1 MKLVTLDNPPAARAE
16 ASAEGSAPQRLNPPR
31 FGPRW
36 CAVVAALLAPGPAL
50 SGQSAL
56 PRAAAQ
62 RGDPGAVQ
70 LSVFEVT
77 AGKDLGYAA
86 ASAMTGTRT
95 GEKLADLPNS
105 ISVMTQE
112 FLQDIAVNN
121 FLDAVEFAT
130 NAENLYNDSGTRGAA
145 IGSRSGNQISFRG
158 MASIRQLRDGFP
170 WYMPQ
175 DIYNTERIEFSRG
188 PGGLAFGDVDVGG
201 IINITTKRANAT
213 RQASAQVRY
222 DNWGSQR
229 YSVDVNQPLAETG
242 VSVRLNAIRA
252 ENESWRQRSGTELRG
267 LAGAMRWEPFKHHR
281 TVIDFTYEHGDQ
293 DEGFSHV
300 VLDDQTAAY
309 VRGTG
314 TNALDAN
321 PNLAGVQVNGVGMQ
335 QIRAAT
341 GVDHLFGLI
350 DGKIYSLQSTPTA
363 TFRSSMVQIGATVAA
378 GTDPVNPL
386 RFPIIGVSE
395 RIVPRGQDW
404 GGPINKLNSKFHA
417 YTLEFRHAF
426 NQRLSVLFAHNGQ
439 KDDTRRINVFNGNVA
454 GVGIRDVLI
463 DVNPNLPDPTDPTR
477 TRLLANPRF
486 EQSYSVHN
494 PVTLIDGHDIKNFRG
509 VAVYDAPLPWSIKQ
523 RLVFSGGYRHES
535 YYKDAFTRS
544 LAREEILR
552 RGFSGNAAFY
562 TNNLFYYYHYLK
574 DGNGDAALANDH
586 LPNVTTDFR
595 FTHGGG
601 SQRFKQN
608 LTSGSLNALGS
619 YFNGKVRSS
628 IGLSRD
634 HWVQDSFRPLVADPF
649 TNEQSFVDL
658 SGNRIANQGTA
669 YVAVPLA
676 RNADQWVTNQTYG
689 AVWHVTPWVS
699 LTGGYFESS
708 LFSDN
713 VGLDLNGRALAPRTG
728 EGADYCVRFNL
739 LDQRVSLNLTYF
751 QNTAENIS
759 SGVAATVQTELT
771 PFLAVPFVNTTDY
784 RDRGTTGY
792 EIELVTN
799 LTRNWTVRGSFAA
812 NEVSFTRFYPL
823 LREKLGQAKAAAAS
837 RGLNADNAT
846 GVTQQF
852 IADAEAAD
860 TTANRKNTS
869 LTSRY
874 TFTQGALR
882 GVAIGGSVR
891 SIFGKPW
898 AAIAV
903 GGQTVLPAKDTEDYY
918 VISPFA
924 SYRRKFGKTT
934 WTAQINVNNL
944 FDKVTDQGSAYRY
957 TRWSDPRQI
966 ITTVTVNY

>member
-1 MKLVTLDNPPAARAE
+1 MNAQRSVT
-16 ASAEGSAPQRLNPPR
+16 R
-31 FGPRW
+31 FGPM
-36 CAVVAALLAPGPAL
+36 VVALLALDLPSLA
-50 SGQSAL
+50 QSTPPPNATK
-56 PRAAAQ
+56 PSDAT
-62 RGDPGAVQ
+62 AVQ

-77 AGKDLGYAA
+77 ADKDLGYAA
-86 ASAMTGTRT
+86 SSAMTGTRT

-158 MASIRQLRDGFP
+158 LASIRQLRDGFP

-201 IINITTKRANAT
+201 IINITTKRANS
-213 RQASAQVRY
+213 RRSSSAQVRY

-229 YSVDVNQPLAETG
+229 YSMDVNQPLADTG

-267 LAGAMRWEPFKHHR
+267 LAGAVRWEPFKHHR

-309 VRGTG
+309 VRGSG

-321 PNLAGVQVNGVGMQ
+321 PNLAGVQTNGVGMQ

-350 DGKIYSLQSTPTA
+350 DGRIYSLQSTPTA
-363 TFRSSMVQIGATVAA
+363 TFRTSMVQIGATVAT

-417 YTLEFRHAF
+417 YTLEFRHTF
-426 NQRLSVLFAHNGQ
+426 NDRFSVLFSHNGQ

-454 GVGIRDVLI
+454 GVGIRDLLI
-463 DVNPNLPDPTDPTR
+463 DVNPNLPDPSDPTR
-477 TRLLANPRF
+477 TRLLPNPRF
-486 EQSYSVHN
+486 EQYYSVHN
-494 PVTLIDGHDIKNFRG
+494 PVTLIDGHDIRNFRG
-509 VAVYDAPLPWSIKQ
+509 VAVYDARLPWSIQQ
-523 RLVFSGGYRHES
+523 RLVLSGGYRSES

-544 LAREEILR
+544 LSREEILR
-552 RGFSGNAAFY
+552 RGYTGNAAFY
-562 TNNLFYYYHYLK
+562 SNNLYYYYHYLK
-574 DGNGDAALANDH
+574 DGNSDAALADDH
-586 LPNVTTDFR
+586 QPGVTTDFR

-601 SQRFKQN
+601 SQRFDQN

-619 YFNGKVRSS
+619 YFGGRVRSS

-634 HWVQDSFRPLVADPF
+634 HWKQDAFRPLVSDPV
-649 TNEQSFVDL
+649 TNEQRFVDRTGGL
-658 SGNRIANQGTA
+658 IPNNGTG
-669 YVAVPLA
+669 YVAVPLVPFS
-676 RNADQWVTNQTYG
+676 DQWVTNQTYG
-689 AVWHVTPWVS
+689 VVWHVTPWVS
-699 LTGGYFESS
+699 LTGGYFEST

-713 VGLDLNGRALAPRTG
+713 FGLDLNGLALASHTG
-728 EGADYCVRFNL
+728 EGTDYSVRFNL

-759 SGVAATVQTELT
+759 SSVGAPVSAELN
-771 PFLAVPFVNTTDY
+771 PLLAVPFVNTTDY
-784 RDRGTTGY
+784 RDRGTKGF
-792 EIELVTN
+792 EVELVTN
-799 LTRNWTVRGSFAA
+799 LTRNWTVRGSFGK
-812 NEVSFTRFYPL
+812 NEISFTRFYPL
-823 LREKLGQAKAAAAS
+823 LRAKLSEAKASATS

-846 GVTQQF
+846 AVTQQF
-852 IADAEAAD
+852 IADQEAAD
-860 TTANRKNTS
+860 STSGRKTVNLTT
-869 LTSRY
+869 RY
-874 TFTQGALR
+874 RFGQGALR
-882 GVAIGGSVR
+882 GLSLGGSVR
-891 SIFGKPW
+891 RIFGKDW
-898 AAIAV
+898 AAITV
-903 GGQTVLPAKDTEDYY
+903 GGQEVLPKKVTDNQY
-918 VISPFA
+918 VVSPFV
-924 SYRRKFGKTT
+924 SYRRKWRDTT

-944 FDKVTDQGSAYRY
+944 FDKVTDQGTAYRY
-957 TRWSDPRQI
+957 TRWTDPRQI
-966 ITTVTVNY
+966 ITSLTVSY

>member
-1 MKLVTLDNPPAARAE
+1 MNTLRFRLRFGAFAVALLLPGLPLFAQSTQPPAA
-16 ASAEGSAPQRLNPPR
+16 PKP
-31 FGPRW
+31 
-36 CAVVAALLAPGPAL
+36 
-50 SGQSAL
+50 
-56 PRAAAQ
+56 
-62 RGDPGAVQ
+62 GDPAAVQ

-77 AGKDLGYAA
+77 AEKDLGYAA
-86 ASAMTGTRT
+86 SSAMTGTRT

-112 FLQDIAVNN
+112 FLQDIAINN

-130 NAENLYNDSGTRGAA
+130 NAENMHNDSGTRGAA

-158 MASIRQLRDGFP
+158 MASSRQLRDGFP

-201 IINITTKRANAT
+201 IINITTKRANAK

-229 YSVDVNQPLAETG
+229 YSLDVNQPLAGTG
-242 VSVRLNAIRA
+242 VSVRLNAIRG

-267 LAGAMRWEPFKHHR
+267 LAGAARWVPFKHNR
-281 TVIDFTYEHGDQ
+281 TAFDFTYEHGDQ

-314 TNALDAN
+314 TTAVDAN
-321 PNLAGVQVNGVGMQ
+321 PTLTGVQVNGVGMQ

-341 GVDHLFGLI
+341 GVDHLFALI
-350 DGKIYSLQSTPTA
+350 DGRILSLQSTPTA
-363 TFRSSMVQIGATVAA
+363 TFRSSIVQIGNTVAT

-386 RFPIIGVSE
+386 RYPIIGVSE
-395 RIVPRGQDW
+395 SIVPRGQDW
-404 GGPINKLNSKFHA
+404 GGPINKLNSKYHA

-426 NQRLSVLFAHNGQ
+426 NQRFSVLLAHNGQ

-454 GVGIRDVLI
+454 GVGVRDVLI

-477 TRLLANPRF
+477 TRLIPNTRF
-486 EQSYSVHN
+486 EQYYTVHN

-509 VAVYDAPLPWSIKQ
+509 VAVYDAPLPGSIKQ
-523 RLVFSGGYRHES
+523 RLVFSGGYRHET

-544 LAREEILR
+544 LSREEILR
-552 RGFSGNAAFY
+552 RGYTGNAAFFS
-562 TNNLFYYYHYLK
+562 NNLFYYYHYLK
-574 DGNGDAALANDH
+574 DGNSDAALANDH

-595 FTHGGG
+595 FTNGGG
-601 SQRFKQN
+601 SQRFDQS

-619 YFNGKVRSS
+619 YFGGKVRSS

-634 HWVQDSFRPLVADPF
+634 HWVQDSFRPLVADPV
-649 TNEQSFVDL
+649 TNEQSFVGL
-658 SGNRIANQGTA
+658 SGNRIANRGTG
-669 YVAVPLA
+669 YVAVPLV
-676 RNADQWVTNQTYG
+676 RFADQWVTNQTYG

-728 EGADYCVRFNL
+728 EGTDYSVRFNL
-739 LDQRVSLNLTYF
+739 LDQRVNLNLTYF

-759 SGVAATVQTELT
+759 SGVAGTVSTELNPLLT
-771 PFLAVPFVNTTDY
+771 VPFVNTTDY

-792 EIELVTN
+792 ELELVTN

-823 LREKLGQAKAAAAS
+823 LREKLGEAKATAAR

-846 GVTQQF
+846 VVTQQF

-860 TTANRKNTS
+860 TTANRKNTN

-882 GVAIGGSVR
+882 GLSVGGSMRYV
-891 SIFGKPW
+891 FGKPW
-898 AAIAV
+898 AAINV
-903 GGQTVLPAKDTEDYY
+903 GGQTVLPAKDTDSY
-918 VISPFA
+918 VVVSPFV
-924 SYRRKFGKTT
+924 SYRVKWRKIS
-934 WTAQINVNNL
+934 WTAQVNVNNL
-944 FDKVTDQGSAYRY
+944 FDKVTDQGTAYRY

-966 ITTVTVNY
+966 ITTVSVSY

>member
-1 MKLVTLDNPPAARAE
+1 MNT
-16 ASAEGSAPQRLNPPR
+16 PR
-31 FGPRW
+31 FGLRF
-36 CAVVAALLAPGPAL
+36 CSVVVALLAH
-50 SGQSAL
+50 GQSSFSQSA
-56 PRAAAQ
+56 PPSAASKP
-62 RGDPGAVQ
+62 GDAAAVQ

-77 AGKDLGYAA
+77 ADKDLGYAA
-86 ASAMTGTRT
+86 SSAMTGTRT

-158 MASIRQLRDGFP
+158 LASIRQLRDGFP

-201 IINITTKRANAT
+201 IINITTKRANAR

-229 YSVDVNQPLAETG
+229 YSMDINQPLGGTG

-267 LAGAMRWEPFKHHR
+267 LAGALRWEPFKNHK

-309 VRGTG
+309 VRGSG

-321 PNLAGVQVNGVGMQ
+321 PNLAGAQANGVGMQ

-363 TFRSSMVQIGATVAA
+363 TFRTSMVQIGATVAT

-386 RFPIIGVSE
+386 RFPIIGASE
-395 RIVPRGQDW
+395 KIVPRGQDW
-404 GGPINKLNSKFHA
+404 GGPINQLNSKFHA

-426 NQRLSVLFAHNGQ
+426 NDRFSVLFAHNGQ

-477 TRLLANPRF
+477 TRLLPNPRF
-486 EQSYSVHN
+486 EQYYSVHN
-494 PVTLIDGHDIKNFRG
+494 PVTLIDGHDIRNFRG

-523 RLVFSGGYRHES
+523 RLVFSGGYRSES

-544 LAREEILR
+544 LSREEVLR
-552 RGFSGNAAFY
+552 RGYTGNASFY
-562 TNNLFYYYHYLK
+562 SNNFFYYYHYLK
-574 DGNGDAALANDH
+574 EGNSDTALADAH
-586 LPNVTTDFR
+586 LPGVTADFR

-601 SQRFKQN
+601 SQRFDQS

-619 YFNGKVRSS
+619 YFGGKVRSS

-634 HWVQDSFRPLVADPF
+634 HWLQSSFRPLVSDPG
-649 TNEQSFVDL
+649 TNEQRFVDL
-658 SGNRIANQGTA
+658 SGNLIANNGTS
-669 YVAVPLA
+669 YVGVPLLPVA
-676 RNADQWVTNQTYG
+676 NQWVTNQTYG

-713 VGLDLNGRALAPRTG
+713 VGLDLNGLALAPRTG
-728 EGADYCVRFNL
+728 EGTDYSVRFNL

-759 SGVAATVQTELT
+759 SGVGAPPAAELN
-771 PFLAVPFVNTTDY
+771 PLLAVPFVNNTDY
-784 RDRGTTGY
+784 RDRGTKGF
-792 EIELVTN
+792 EVELVTN
-799 LTRNWTVRGSFAA
+799 LTRNWTVRGSFGR
-812 NEVSFTRFYPL
+812 NEISFTRFYPL
-823 LREKLGQAKAAAAS
+823 LRAKLSEAKATAAR
-837 RGLNADNAT
+837 RGLNPDNAT
-846 GVTQQF
+846 TVTQQF
-852 IADAEAAD
+852 IADQEAAD
-860 TTANRKNTS
+860 TASGRKTAN
-869 LTSRY
+869 LTTRY
-874 TFTQGALR
+874 SISQGSLR
-882 GVAIGGSVR
+882 GLSLGGSVR
-891 SIFGKPW
+891 RIFGKDW
-898 AAIAV
+898 AAIVV
-903 GGQTVLPAKDTEDYY
+903 GGQEVLPKKVTDKQY
-918 VISPFA
+918 VVSPFV
-924 SYRRKFGKTT
+924 SYRRKWRDAA

-944 FDKVTDQGSAYRY
+944 LDKVTDQGTAYRY
-957 TRWSDPRQI
+957 TRWTDPRQI
-966 ITTVTVNY
+966 ITSMTVNY

>member
-1 MKLVTLDNPPAARAE
+1 M
-16 ASAEGSAPQRLNPPR
+16 
-31 FGPRW
+31 
-36 CAVVAALLAPGPAL
+36 ALLAPGLPAFA
-50 SGQSAL
+50 QSTPPAPL
-56 PRAAAQ
+56 TPPAAT
-62 RGDPGAVQ
+62 AVQ

-77 AGKDLGYAA
+77 AEKDLGYAA
-86 ASAMTGTRT
+86 SSALTGTRT

-130 NAENLYNDSGTRGAA
+130 NAENIHNDSGTRGAVL
-145 IGSRSGNQISFRG
+145 GSRSGNQISFRG
-158 MASIRQLRDGFP
+158 MASSRQLRDGFP

-201 IINITTKRANAT
+201 IINIGTKRANAQRT
-213 RQASAQVRY
+213 ASAQLRY

-229 YSVDVNQPLAETG
+229 SSLDVNQPLGETG
-242 VSVRLNAIRA
+242 VSVRLNALNG

-267 LAGAMRWEPFKHHR
+267 LAGAVRWVPFKHNR
-281 TVIDFTYEHGDQ
+281 TAFDFTYERGDQ

-314 TNALDAN
+314 TTALDAN
-321 PNLAGVQVNGVGMQ
+321 PALAGVQVNGVGMQ

-341 GVDHLFGLI
+341 GVDHLFALI
-350 DGKIYSLQSTPTA
+350 DGRIVSLQSTPTA
-363 TFRSSMVQIGATVAA
+363 TFRSSMVQIGTAVAT

-386 RFPIIGVSE
+386 RFPIIGVAES
-395 RIVPRGQDW
+395 IVPRGQDW
-404 GGPINKLNSKFHA
+404 GGPLNQLNSRYHA

-426 NQRLSVLFAHNGQ
+426 TDRFSVLLAHNGQ

-477 TRLLANPRF
+477 TRLLPNPRF
-486 EQSYSVHN
+486 EQYYTAHH
-494 PVTLIDGHDIKNFRG
+494 PVTLIDGHDINSFRG
-509 VAVYDAPLPWSIKQ
+509 VAVYDAPLPGSIKQ
-523 RLVFSGGYRHES
+523 RLVFSGGYRHET

-544 LAREEILR
+544 LSREEILR
-552 RGFSGNAAFY
+552 RGYTGNAAFY
-562 TNNLFYYYHYLK
+562 TNNLFYYYHYLR

-586 LPNVTTDFR
+586 LPGVTTDFR

-601 SQRFKQN
+601 SQRFDQS
-608 LTSGSLNALGS
+608 LTSGSLHALGA
-619 YFNGKVRSS
+619 YFGGKVRSS
-628 IGLSRD
+628 VGLSRD
-634 HWVQDSFRPLVADPF
+634 HWLQSTFRPLVADPA

-658 SGNRIANQGTA
+658 AGTRIANQGTG
-669 YVAVPLA
+669 YVRVPLVK
-676 RNADQWVTNQTYG
+676 NADQWVTNQTYG
-689 AVWHVTPWVS
+689 AVWHVLPWVS

-713 VGLDLNGRALAPRTG
+713 TGLDLNGRALAPRTG
-728 EGADYCVRFNL
+728 EGTDYSLRFNL
-739 LDQRVSLNLTYF
+739 VDQRVHLNVTYF

-759 SGVAATVQTELT
+759 GPVAATVSAELN
-771 PFLAVPFVNTTDY
+771 PLLATPFVNTTDY
-784 RDRGTTGY
+784 RDRGTTGC

-799 LTRNWTVRGSFAA
+799 LTRHWTVRGSFAT

-823 LREKLGQAKAAAAS
+823 LREKLGEARTTAAS

-846 GVTQQF
+846 LVTRQF

-860 TTANRKNTS
+860 TSANRKNTN
-869 LTSRY
+869 LTTRY
-874 TFTQGALR
+874 SFTRGALR
-882 GVAIGGSVR
+882 GLAVGGSVR
-891 SIFGKPW
+891 YVFGKPW
-898 AAIAV
+898 AAVNV
-903 GGQTVLPAKDTEDYY
+903 GGQTVLPAKDTDDYY
-918 VISPFA
+918 VVSPFV
-924 SYRRKFGKTT
+924 SYRQTFGQTA

-944 FDKVTDQGSAYRY
+944 FNTVTDQGTAYRY

-966 ITTVTVNY
+966 ITTVSVAY